1 MISGKIKWILVFLIV
16 VIALSGCVE
25 KKEPKVPKKEA
36 NLSSKPNI
44 FVLETDSG
52 WKVNILM
59 ALPTPCHKFGYVG
72 KQLRGNEYYLDFSYE
87 EPEKPCAQVI
97 TNYNHTIDLGK
108 LEKGDYTI
116 ILRIN
121 GEVVKKANFKVS

>member
-1 MISGKIKWILVFLIV
+1 MISGKMKLLIFLLLI

-25 KKEPKVPKKEA
+25 NKKPKVPKKET
-36 NLSSKPNI
+36 NLSSEPNI
-44 FVLETDSG
+44 LVLETDGG

-59 ALPTPCHKFGYVG
+59 VLPTPCHKFEYVG
-72 KQLRGNEYYLDFSYE
+72 KQLRGHEYYLDFSYE

-97 TNYNHTIDLGK
+97 TNYNRTIDLGK

-116 ILRIN
+116 ILRVN